1 MSAPR
6 ATRSSFSLKA
16 FWMANIYLLV
26 YFEMTKGYSL
36 IWKKENITINP
47 SHFVSAIPPD
57 CGVLKVLRSMPE
69 GVRLQKQHGTIGK
82 K

>member
-1 MSAPR
+1 
-6 ATRSSFSLKA
+6 
-16 FWMANIYLLV
+16 
-26 YFEMTKGYSL
+26 MTEGNSL

-57 CGVLKVLRSMPE
+57 CGVLIVLRSMPE
-69 GVRLQKQHGTIGK
+69 GVRLQKQHGAIGK